1 MINGLI
7 SHQIFLPSVI
17 LVHINKLSPILLWH
31 EEIMIFLNYLECV
44 GSNSLFLQV
53 RSSKTLY
60 SIKYISLIH
69 ALFMNLLH
77 FKKCQKDKI
86 IRSLLATGVLR
97 PCYVLHGSKSNQ
109 LDPFVCSQIYAK
121 LNFHIY
127 SLVTVFS
134 SATLTS
140 EEG

>member
-1 MINGLI
+1 M
-7 SHQIFLPSVI
+7 
-17 LVHINKLSPILLWH
+17 
-31 EEIMIFLNYLECV
+31 
-44 GSNSLFLQV
+44 
-53 RSSKTLY
+53 
-60 SIKYISLIH
+60 YISLIH

-86 IRSLLATGVLR
+86 IRSLLATGLLR
-97 PCYVLHGSKSNQ
+97 QCYVLHGSESNQ

-121 LNFHIY
+121 LNFQIY
-127 SLVTVFS
+127 TLVTVFS